1 MYIRNDIEATTKRR
15 NILKKEGN
23 IADDLELIYPTTH
36 THHTRGLIAYKQG
49 DREGE
54 GKNRRFYYF

>member
-23 IADDLELIYPTTH
+23 IADDLELIYPTTD
-36 THHTRGLIAYKQG
+36 THTRGLIAYKQG